1 MALIDDIKRT
11 YSGSSMLMRIIF
23 INIAVF
29 VLIRVL
35 ALGSWMVSGD
45 ATSLLQWVAVP
56 GDLWLLLKRP
66 WTLVTYMFT
75 HAGLLHILFNM
86 LWLYWMGRI
95 FMEFFS
101 SKHLTGLY
109 LLGGWGG
116 AALYLLTAVLL
127 PRLAGGPAGMLIG
140 SSAAVI
146 AIVVAVAVYVP
157 DYKIG
162 LLFLGEVAIKW
173 VAIVTVAIAVLSLD
187 GINSG
192 GNIAHIGGALVGAW
206 FALRIKQGRDITR
219 PLNAAID
226 AIVGLF
232 NGRSWSLP
240 RANHGNSRQQQWSRP
255 SGKPSGQSQGQQSGP
270 TARPNRPAD
279 EVSEQELDAILDK
292 IKAAGYDAL
301 TDEERDKLFK
311 VSRRR

>member
-1 MALIDDIKRT
+1 MRLI
-11 YSGSSMLMRIIF
+11 L
-23 INIAVF
+23 INVVMF
-29 VLIRVL
+29 VLVRGL
-35 ALGSWMVSGD
+35 AVGVWMFGNGSLDV
-45 ATSLLQWVAVP
+45 TQWVALP
-56 GDLWLLLKRP
+56 SDLWLLLKRP
-66 WTLVTYMFT
+66 WTLVTYMFA
-75 HAGLLHILFNM
+75 HADLLHILFNM
-86 LWLYWMGRI
+86 LWLYWLGRI

-116 AALYLLTAVLL
+116 AALYLLAANLL
-127 PRLAGGPAGMLIG
+127 PRLAGGPAGVLIG

-146 AIVVAVAVYVP
+146 AIVVATAVYVP

-173 VAIVTVAIAVLSLD
+173 VAIVTVAISLLSLD
-187 GINSG
+187 IGNAG

-206 FALRIKQGRDITR
+206 FALSIKQGRDITR
-219 PLNAAID
+219 PINAFID
-226 AIVGLF
+226 SLVGLF
-232 NGRSWSLP
+232 NGRKFKLP
-240 RANHGNSRQQQWSRP
+240 EMKKPTFP
-255 SGKPSGQSQGQQSGP
+255 SGKKGQAS
-270 TARPNRPAD
+270 ARPGRPAAHTPAD
-279 EVSEQELDAILDK
+279 TVSEEELDAILDK